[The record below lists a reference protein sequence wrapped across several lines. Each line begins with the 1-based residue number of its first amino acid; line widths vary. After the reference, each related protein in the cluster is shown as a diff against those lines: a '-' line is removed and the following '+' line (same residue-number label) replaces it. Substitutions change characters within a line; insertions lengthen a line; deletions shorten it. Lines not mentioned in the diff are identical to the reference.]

1 MTALPKK
8 YYTPEEYLELE
19 EKASYKSEYFD
30 GQIFPMGD
38 FEGATPEAMAGAK
51 PAHNAIRENL
61 SGELH
66 IHFKKKK
73 SCRSYSSDQRVFIPS
88 NGLYCYPDVVVVC
101 GKPTFSDTQSGSLIN
116 PVLIIEVLSQSTAN
130 YDRSEKF
137 ELYRDIPT
145 FREYLLIDS
154 RRIWAELWRK
164 SPDGIWSLVFEGKS
178 LDVTVHLETIE
189 ADFLLSDLYANTEDL
204 PETVFSIR

>member
-1 MTALPKK
+1 MTAPPKK

-19 EKASYKSEYFD
+19 EKTPYKSEYYD
-30 GQIFPMGD
+30 GQIYPLGD
-38 FEGATPEAMAGAK
+38 FEGATPEERAGS
-51 PAHNAIRENL
+51 HVVCNAIRENL
-61 SGELH
+61 IGEIGVFL
-66 IHFKKKK
+66 KKK

-88 NGLYCYPDVVVVC
+88 NGLYCYPDVVMVC
-101 GKPTFSDTQSGSLIN
+101 GKPTFSDTQSGSLTN
-116 PVLIIEVLSQSTAN
+116 PGLIIEVLSQSTAN

-164 SPDGIWSLVFEGKS
+164 NSDGIWSLVFEGKS
-178 LDVTVHLETIE
+178 LDLTVHLETIE

>member
-30 GQIFPMGD
+30 GQIYPLGD
-38 FEGATPEAMAGAK
+38 FEGDTPEAMAGAK

-61 SGELH
+61 SIEIGAFL
-66 IHFKKKK
+66 KKK

-88 NGLYCYPDVVVVC
+88 NGLYSYPDVVVVC
-101 GKPTFSDTQSGSLIN
+101 GKPEFSDTQTGSLTN
-116 PVLIIEVLSQSTAN
+116 PVLLIEVLSQSTAN
-130 YDRSEKF
+130 YDRGEKF

-164 SPDGIWSLVFEGKS
+164 STEGIWSLVFEGKS
-178 LDVTVHLETIE
+178 LDLTVRLETIGAE
-189 ADFLLSDLYANTEDL
+189 LLLRDLYVNTEDL
-204 PETVFSIR
+204 PETVFRIR

>member
-19 EKASYKSEYFD
+19 EKAPYKSEYFD
-30 GQIFPMGD
+30 GQIYPLGD
-38 FEGATPEAMAGAK
+38 FEGDTPEAMAGAK

-61 SGELH
+61 SIEIGSFL
-66 IHFKKKK
+66 KKKR
-73 SCRSYSSDQRVFIPS
+73 CRSYSSDQRVFIPS

-101 GKPTFSDTQSGSLIN
+101 GKPEFSDTQTNSLTN
-116 PVLIIEVLSQSTAN
+116 PVLLIEVLSQSTAN
-130 YDRSEKF
+130 YDRGEKF

-164 SPDGIWSLVFEGKS
+164 SAEGIWSLVFEGKS
-178 LDVTVHLETIE
+178 LDLTVHLETIGAE
-189 ADFLLSDLYANTEDL
+189 LQLRDLYVNTEDL
-204 PETVFSIR
+204 PETVFRIR